1 MTFDAQSLYSFRL
14 VGARYS
20 KLMVDEQPE
29 LHNGTELEVEI
40 TQEKAKISD
49 SKYGERPVIEIK
61 VGMVSSLTDDPNSPA
76 RKVFHVEIT
85 AGFVGLSE
93 EHDGDLALFSSCAD
107 YYFRGAYWMLRER
120 MDSVFAV
127 TSIRGMNLPWDI
139 VPTQLKPEDKREVAK
154 KTARKAPQKA
164 KGRAEAKKGKS

>member
-29 LHNGTELEVEI
+29 LRNGTELDVEI
-40 TQEKAKISD
+40 TRENAKVSD

-61 VGMVSSLTDDPNSPA
+61 VGMVSSLTDDSNSPT

-85 AGFVGLSE
+85 AGFVGRSE
-93 EHDGDLALFSSCAD
+93 ELDGDLAQFNNFAD

-139 VPTQLKPEDKREVAK
+139 VPTQPNPEGKGGVAK
-154 KTARKAPQKA
+154 PTARKTSKTKA
-164 KGRAEAKKGKS
+164 RAGTKKGS